1 MNCCGVQLVLLECLL
16 LAVSRPSRTPPQ
28 NAEGDTLAKI
38 GGPSQDQNLPGD
50 AGATPQGLWSALF
63 KPSALKRASEWYD
76 YDVSFLEGAPDE
88 RLTVNFELDENKNP
102 LKRKEMTDGFVPI
115 DHTDQASRIDSLFSQ
130 AGARMAV
137 TGFGDFLGTWQPNT
151 TDLAHLVT
159 VHRCSVQRDANGRL
173 FLWWHTSPLVSLGSN
188 PKSHAA
194 SLWRISTI
202 LSPATYLAEE
212 HEGGIAFS
220 TRFVGSVFAQSR
232 QDAPFF
238 VKRDGAGSDDGMID
252 AVKVPLRIDLGYLI
266 PLHAEEDAIVRSIQ
280 LAVSVGN
287 RVAATLDDGYM
298 NHKFDPGFSFHD
310 VLLSERANDVKTHD
324 DELGI
329 ASQGLGQLWIP
340 ATRVF
345 EYPGSWE
352 VF

>member
-1 MNCCGVQLVLLECLL
+1 MV
-16 LAVSRPSRTPPQ
+16 
-28 NAEGDTLAKI
+28 KI
-38 GGPSQDQNLPGD
+38 GGSNQNRNTPRD
-50 AGATPQGLWSALF
+50 AGPTTTGLWSALF

-76 YDVSFLEGAPDE
+76 YDVSFLEGAPHE
-88 RLTVNFELDENKNP
+88 RLTVNFELDEDQNP
-102 LKRKEMTDGFVPI
+102 LKRREMVDGFVPI
-115 DHTDQASRIDSLFSQ
+115 DQTDQASRIDNLFSQ
-130 AGARMAV
+130 ADARMAV

-151 TDLAHLVT
+151 TDLSHLAT

-188 PKSHAA
+188 PKSHLA

-212 HEGGIAFS
+212 HEGAILFS

-232 QDAPFF
+232 QGAPFF
-238 VKRDGAGSDDGMID
+238 VKRDGAGSEDGMID
-252 AVKVPLRIDLGYLI
+252 AIKVPLRIDLGYLI
-266 PLHAEEDAIVRSIQ
+266 PLDAEEDAIVRSIQ
-280 LAVSVGN
+280 LAISVGN

-298 NHKFDPGFSFHD
+298 NHKVDPGFSFHD
-310 VLLSERANDVKTHD
+310 VLLSERASDVRTHE
-324 DELGI
+324 DELNV
-329 ASQGLGQLWIP
+329 AAQGSGQLWIP

-345 EYPGSWE
+345 EYPASWE